1 MYTLQHTLQSIAQQQ
16 SRINVQKAALEE
28 EERLLKRRR
37 QATLRRVREQRLRE
51 VMGEP
56 EIDDIVMRI
65 AERDQYRRMDDREI
79 ADAVMEILKQNDPRS
94 MARGWTPA
102 AKGLQVR
109 ELLDP
114 SPRVPQLVMPEPH
127 TATPVFHI
135 PTYHEHQST
144 SSPVPLYVE
153 TPVVNELPPQRR
165 SDAPSPEY
173 FLEPSL
179 KNKRGSRRQS
189 TRRDSQSAE
198 DPSIPQSTTRITAS
212 LTLTSYSLLRTKLQ
226 NELSSIPTSIRSDV
240 KPTPDQRKLL
250 HHHMAKLE
258 DILYEVDAVPTPS
271 ENEDE
276 ALQTRK
282 VRREVVAEIVN
293 AIDAIERFTTPD
305 TPVETEAVGTTGE
318 EARDAER
325 EGTEGG
331 LSDEEIQRVIRE
343 TLARKKDEDTASV
356 SRRSVTIEDVPDAEY

>member
-1 MYTLQHTLQSIAQQQ
+1 
-16 SRINVQKAALEE
+16 
-28 EERLLKRRR
+28 
-37 QATLRRVREQRLRE
+37 
-51 VMGEP
+51 MGEP
-56 EIDDIVMRI
+56 EIEDIVMRI
-65 AERDQYRRMDDREI
+65 AEQDQYRRMEDREI
-79 ADAVMEILKQNDPRS
+79 ADAVMYVPSILVPSQFALFEIVMDALMKTGLISREILKQNDPRN
-94 MARGWTPA
+94 MARGSTPA

-109 ELLDP
+109 ELIDP
-114 SPRVPQLVMPEPH
+114 SPRVPQIVMPEPH
-127 TATPVFHI
+127 IPTPVFHI
-135 PTYHEHQST
+135 PTYHKHQPT
-144 SSPVPLYVE
+144 SSTIPLHVE
-153 TPVVNELPPQRR
+153 TPVVNELPSQRR

-189 TRRDSQSAE
+189 IRRDSQSSE
-198 DPSIPQSTTRITAS
+198 YPSIPQPTTRVTAS
-212 LTLTSYSLLRTKLQ
+212 QTLTSYSLLRTKLQ
-226 NELSSIPTSIRSDV
+226 NELSAIPASIRSDV

-276 ALQTRK
+276 ILQTRK
-282 VRREVVAEIVN
+282 ARREVVAEIVN
-293 AIDAIERFTTPD
+293 TIDAIERFITPD
-305 TPVETEAVGTTGE
+305 TPAETSAAGTSGDDGS
-318 EARDAER
+318 DAES

-331 LSDEEIQRVIRE
+331 LIDEEIQRVIRE